1 MAATDPRGGG
11 RRLTWVVVAI
21 FVLAY
26 AGLALGRVPGLA
38 VDRSGMAVV
47 AAVTLAV
54 IGAVRPAEIAA
65 AIHVPTLVLLFSLM
79 ILSDRFAAAGV
90 YAHLAA
96 RIAAAAGSPTRLLI
110 LTVAVAGGLSA
121 VLVNDIVVFVMA
133 PLLVHGLQARG
144 LDPRPFLAALA
155 GAANAGSAATIVG
168 NPQNIVI
175 GQVGGLDF
183 LDFVLACAPPAIGA
197 LAIVVVAVLVV
208 WRAELAAPPVAA
220 VAPAPPVAR
229 GPARKAAIAAL
240 VLLVLFF
247 APVPRDL
254 AALVVAA
261 ALLLSRRFASREML
275 AAVDWPLLALFASLF
290 VINQALAE
298 TGITRAGLAWLAAQ
312 GFGFDM
318 LRAMLPGALLASNT
332 IGNVP
337 AVILLLAA
345 EPGWSP
351 GVLQALALTTTLA
364 GNFVLVGSIANLIV
378 AERAAAAGVAF
389 GFADHARAGVPM
401 TLASLALAAVWLM
414 GTGRIGW

>member
-1 MAATDPRGGG
+1 MAF
-11 RRLTWVVVAI
+11 LVVAI
-21 FVLAY
+21 FALAY
-26 AGLALGRVPGLA
+26 AGLAIGRLPGLA
-38 VDRSGMAVV
+38 VDRSGIAAIAAIAMV
-47 AAVTLAV
+47 A
-54 IGAVRPAEIAA
+54 IGAVRADELPA
-65 AIHVPTLVLLFSLM
+65 AIHFPTLALLGALM
-79 ILSDRFAAAGV
+79 ILSARFAAAGA
-90 YAHLAA
+90 YEHLAA
-96 RIAAAAGSPTRLLI
+96 RIAAGAGSPVRLLVA
-110 LTVAVAGGLSA
+110 TVAVAGGLSA

-133 PLLVHGLQARG
+133 PLLVGGLRARG

-183 LDFVLACAPPAIGA
+183 LDFVLACGPPAIGA
-197 LAIVVVAVLVV
+197 LAIVVVVVRVV
-208 WRAELAAPPVAA
+208 WRAELAAPSVATA
-220 VAPAPPVAR
+220 APPPPVAR

-290 VINQALAE
+290 VINAALAQ
-298 TGITRAGLAWLAAQ
+298 TGITRAGLDWLAAQ
-312 GFGFDM
+312 GLGFDT
-318 LRAMLPGALLASNT
+318 LRTMLPGALLASNG

-345 EPGWSP
+345 EPNWSP

-364 GNFVLVGSIANLIV
+364 GNFFLVGSIANLIV
-378 AERAAAAGVAF
+378 AERAAAVGVVF

-401 TLASLALAAVWLM
+401 TLASLALAAAWLV